1 MIVISCMSWV
11 FVSSFGHGSLLGY
24 IDGGTG
30 SMLLQAAIAGVLS
43 AVYLAR
49 TKISQLKA
57 LIASRNHKDS
67 RQ

>member
-1 MIVISCMSWV
+1 MIVISCMSWE
-11 FVSSFGHGSLLGY
+11 FVSSFGHGSLLSY

-43 AVYLAR
+43 IVYLAR
-49 TKISQLKA
+49 TKFGQLKA
-57 LIASRNHKDS
+57 MISSRTHKDS